1 MSEIDDED
9 FLWSRHKKGRVL
21 YCVSVLSI
29 IGTHLLVALQIN
41 STTWL
46 PEKRAK
52 YNDKRR
58 QKDLDLVYSNW
69 DLSKEM
75 TETMI
80 NIADVP
86 AKAKKFKRVV
96 AVHGYEWGRGRIRST
111 AIRLEIWSRGDPR
124 LSP

>member
-1 MSEIDDED
+1 MCLGTI
-9 FLWSRHKKGRVL
+9 
-21 YCVSVLSI
+21 LSI

-75 TETMI
+75 TETKI